1 MNHMAWSAA
10 GYLAVGRAY
19 RDQATWYQVVY
30 LIIPF
35 FVKPRPHQSA
45 RLHRYAILIAARNE
59 EAVLPHLL
67 DSIAAQDYPAEL
79 LTTFVVADN
88 CTDRTAQV
96 AQDRGARVF
105 VRNNRT
111 QVGKGYALHFLLTSS
126 SRRKA
131 WTGSTHF

>member
-1 MNHMAWSAA
+1 MNHMAWLQLVTWLLVALT
-10 GYLAVGRAY
+10 GICYL
-19 RDQATWYQVVY
+19 YQVVY

-96 AQDRGARVF
+96 AQRPGIRPEQPDPGGKRLRPAFSPGQAPADGRLGP
-105 VRNNRT
+105 VRRI
-111 QVGKGYALHFLLTSS
+111 F
-126 SRRKA
+126 
-131 WTGSTHF
+131 